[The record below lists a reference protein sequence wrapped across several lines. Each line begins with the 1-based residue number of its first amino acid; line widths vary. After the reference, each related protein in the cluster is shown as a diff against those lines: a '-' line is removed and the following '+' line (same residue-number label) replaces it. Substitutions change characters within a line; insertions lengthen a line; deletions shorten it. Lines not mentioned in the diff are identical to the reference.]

1 MKPGAE
7 DLERGD
13 LHRLLRGYCVP
24 ALAAGLVTS
33 FYNIVDQIFIGRALG
48 VVGNAAA
55 GVVFPA
61 VTVIT
66 ALSLMCG
73 VGAAAVMSLAL
84 GRGDVEGARRG
95 AGCGFVLMALCGG
108 AASLAMLCLT
118 APLLRL
124 FGCTETVLPY
134 AAPYARITALAFVC
148 AMTGAAGPFLLRAD
162 GSPKYALCCTA
173 AGALLNV
180 ALDALFIS
188 ACGWGIAGA
197 AWATALAQSV
207 SAAMVLAY
215 LPRFKTMR
223 LRAADFIPDLRLR
236 ARIAALGAGPM
247 CNFLTQ
253 AVVQIFLN
261 AALRKYGAASA
272 CGSEAAL
279 AAAGVAN
286 KANTLAAAVVTGLTN
301 GMQPIVG
308 YNFGRGN
315 YARVREA
322 GLLVVKTVLA
332 VSFCIFLCYQLIPR
346 QIAALFGAGTE
357 AYFDFAA
364 RFFRIFLMMTFLN
377 GLQSSVGG
385 FFSAQGKPLF
395 SILIS
400 VARQI
405 IFLPPLLLLLPARFG
420 LDGVL
425 WSGPIAD
432 LATAAIAIFLMARRC
447 RLLEEMRRAGELRR

>member
-33 FYNIVDQIFIGRALG
+33 FYNIVDQIFIGRTLG

-188 ACGWGIAGA
+188 ACGRRTLSPTSGSARASPRLARGRC
-197 AWATALAQSV
+197 ATS
-207 SAAMVLAY
+207 SRWPSY
-215 LPRFKTMR
+215 R
-223 LRAADFIPDLRLR
+223 
-236 ARIAALGAGPM
+236 
-247 CNFLTQ
+247 
-253 AVVQIFLN
+253 
-261 AALRKYGAASA
+261 
-272 CGSEAAL
+272 
-279 AAAGVAN
+279 
-286 KANTLAAAVVTGLTN
+286 
-301 GMQPIVG
+301 
-308 YNFGRGN
+308 
-315 YARVREA
+315 
-322 GLLVVKTVLA
+322 
-332 VSFCIFLCYQLIPR
+332 
-346 QIAALFGAGTE
+346 
-357 AYFDFAA
+357 YF
-364 RFFRIFLMMTFLN
+364 
-377 GLQSSVGG
+377 
-385 FFSAQGKPLF
+385 
-395 SILIS
+395 
-400 VARQI
+400 
-405 IFLPPLLLLLPARFG
+405 
-420 LDGVL
+420 
-425 WSGPIAD
+425 
-432 LATAAIAIFLMARRC
+432 
-447 RLLEEMRRAGELRR
+447 